1 MASVAILS
9 VIRAHLEDVPHV
21 RRVAGTNPQ
30 GYATNVDTASTIKA
44 TIQPLTP
51 REMKNLPKGQS
62 TLFASNVWSE
72 TELQERD
79 LVTNP
84 EGVQLTLQG
93 VEFWREG
100 AFYHAT
106 GVVENAAR

>member
-1 MASVAILS
+1 MVSVAILS
-9 VIRAHLEDVPHV
+9 VIRAHLEDVTLV
-21 RRVAGTNPQ
+21 RRVAGTNSQ
-30 GYATNVDTASTIKA
+30 GYATNVDSTSIIKA

-72 TELQERD
+72 VELRERD

-100 AFYHAT
+100 PFYHAT